1 MKHMTRKEVRAAIK
15 MRESGMKIPDILRAL
30 HVSNGTLY
38 TYIHHYE
45 LTNRWKSAKAGIMR
59 EAALKRHGQKP
70 IPLGPLV
77 TLYERGKTYQEIADF
92 FGCST
97 RKVFLAIRK
106 YGLQPD
112 IKTHE
117 QDMFTVSKYDR

>member
-1 MKHMTRKEVRAAIK
+1 MLLTREDVQRAIQMRKDGMRIEQIHPAFFVSARTLHNYIERHGLKEEWSAAK
-15 MRESGMKIPDILRAL
+15 
-30 HVSNGTLY
+30 SN
-38 TYIHHYE
+38 
-45 LTNRWKSAKAGIMR
+45 IMR
-59 EAALKRHGQKP
+59 EVALKRHGQKP

-106 YGLQPD
+106 YGLHPD

-117 QDMFTVSKYDR
+117 QDLFTVSKYDR

>member
-1 MKHMTRKEVRAAIK
+1 MLLSREDVQRAIQ
-15 MRESGMKIPDILRAL
+15 MRSNGMKTPDILRAL

-38 TYIHHYE
+38 TCIHHYE
-45 LTNRWKSAKAGIMR
+45 LTDEWKSAKSGIMR
-59 EAALKRHGQKP
+59 EGAIKRHGQKP

-106 YGLQPD
+106 YGLHPD

-117 QDMFTVSKYDR
+117 RDPFTVSKYDR